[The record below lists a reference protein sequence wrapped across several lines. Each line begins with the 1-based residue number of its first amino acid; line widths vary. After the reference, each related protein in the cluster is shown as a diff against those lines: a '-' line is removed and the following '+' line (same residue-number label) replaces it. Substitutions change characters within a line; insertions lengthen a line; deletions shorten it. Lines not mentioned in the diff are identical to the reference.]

1 MEKCTLNNISKEANK
16 KEKNKLKNLIKVF
29 FSAKIIFDILVPLFL
44 VQQTLV
50 RVIIDCDCLINLN
63 FYNNNVGNREK
74 IFPTKE
80 AQMCKCLLDI
90 TQFLAVI
97 PW

>member
-1 MEKCTLNNISKEANK
+1 M
-16 KEKNKLKNLIKVF
+16 NKLNKGI
-29 FSAKIIFDILVPLFL
+29 FSPKIIFDILVPLFL

-50 RVIIDCDCLINLN
+50 RVIIDCDCFINLN

-74 IFPTKE
+74 IFPNKE